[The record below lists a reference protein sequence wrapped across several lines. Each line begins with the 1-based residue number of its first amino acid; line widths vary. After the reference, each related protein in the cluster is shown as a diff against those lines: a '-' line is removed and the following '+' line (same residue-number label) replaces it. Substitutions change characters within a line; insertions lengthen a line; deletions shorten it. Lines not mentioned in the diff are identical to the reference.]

1 VLEVNELNNIDGLGI
16 NSQYVTKK
24 GGSISVKCLGQLD
37 VLEII
42 RPLQKIMGF
51 PHNLRALFGVLPRF
65 HELVKFGLSGAPS
78 IFGDS
83 EWSRIVQCIDF
94 LIENKKQIQL
104 LFPESTVIR
113 VYGIYAE
120 NPLYALFDDIPCAG
134 EIARQY
140 KSLLLTV
147 LPLMQPLESDFRNGR
162 KVYGLRHADICKEIR
177 RLASP
182 DPKIK
187 KIMDD
192 IPVVVMSPKD
202 FYHNIWKAIDKCNA
216 SIYYDDETRPIAV
229 ILDLFEENVRTKKR
243 KNVCKPESLDFD
255 IVVPDVFVKPEK
267 AAWTGFRSTS
277 SKVFVN
283 HCHFQENVN
292 LRYSKYYEI
301 DADDASDS
309 AELVDPASVFDAPS
323 VCTME
328 LSEEKIAVYF
338 IENRRER
345 ARLNA
350 RYAIQAIEKEN
361 QNLAIKNSTL
371 SGFEWNL
378 ILNCLQD
385 ISNPVW
391 TTIPDAFRCKT
402 AAWAGCRSLL
412 ARQPRYVQ
420 KLCIEFVS
428 EVGGQEP
435 PEFVWKLQSN
445 RIILSCQ
452 SPLHSAP
459 PPSTK
464 MVKVMD
470 RFETE
475 IPQFL
480 QNMLLRTQVRV
491 GEVFDQN
498 YEKYY
503 TSLLRSINKRHGVE
517 ITVLRLENTISD
529 RMAQLSPS
537 DYVTPTYFK
546 GMAPNQ
552 LTSSIYTAP
561 DTERLQSVYREACK
575 SLGKYA
581 EFDLEFAS
589 SGEQLPIFPPASVSV
604 GSMYVTEFSH
614 VERTIADF
622 QERLAVA
629 SRQPGISPV
638 FAHNLYTTYI
648 IIFFLSV
655 CGVRPNSNLLPFDFD
670 IDFKTGLCFVS
681 EKDSNGYTFSRMVWL
696 PMELLEQM
704 QLYTE
709 HCFLLR
715 RFVGAFS
722 SDVAFR
728 FDAALNAGLLSPRS
742 AVDRA
747 NDLKIAK
754 SGNPFLFFLSE
765 DGQGIQEVSPK
776 YMQQFMPSDWEER
789 IYALRHF
796 VRTHLFNQK
805 CSGEIIDA
813 LYGHADFGQAPW
825 THLSTL
831 NPVMWRQALGHFLTP
846 LLRALKLQALPS
858 PLISAYSGK
867 NEK

>member
-1 VLEVNELNNIDGLGI
+1 VNDMNNKDGTELSSQNLTDKGDCKEVN
-16 NSQYVTKK
+16 
-24 GGSISVKCLGQLD
+24 CLGQLD
-37 VLEII
+37 VLEKI

-51 PHNLRALFGVLPRF
+51 PHNLRALYGVLPRF
-65 HELVKFGLSGAPS
+65 HEVVKFGLTSAPN
-78 IFGDS
+78 ILGNQ
-83 EWSRIVQCIDF
+83 EWSRVIQCIEF
-94 LIENKKQIQL
+94 LIVNKKQIQL
-104 LFPESTVIR
+104 LFPESTEIK

-120 NPLYALFDDIPCAG
+120 NPLYALFDNIPCTG
-134 EIARQY
+134 VTEKQY
-140 KSLLLTV
+140 QSMLLSLLPV
-147 LPLMQPLESDFRNGR
+147 LEPLEADFRNGR
-162 KVYGLRHADICKEIR
+162 IQFIGRHTDICREIR
-177 RLASP
+177 RLAEPSDLLKRILSYFP
-182 DPKIK
+182 IVALSTDDYKTAYEIAVK
-187 KIMDD
+187 KWGGGI
-192 IPVVVMSPKD
+192 
-202 FYHNIWKAIDKCNA
+202 FRAGR
-216 SIYYDDETRPIAV
+216 TRPFAV
-229 ILDLFEENVRTKKR
+229 IYEILVEDIRTKKR
-243 KNVCKPESLDFD
+243 KNVEKPESLDSDNVFT
-255 IVVPDVFVKPEK
+255 DVFVKPEK
-267 AAWTGFRSTS
+267 IAWTGFRSKS
-277 SKVFVN
+277 GKVAVN

-301 DADDASDS
+301 DTDGDSDKG
-309 AELVDPASVFDAPS
+309 EFVDPASVFDAPS

-328 LSEEKIAVYF
+328 LREERIAVYY

-371 SGFEWNL
+371 SGLEWNL
-378 ILNCLQD
+378 YLNCLQD

-391 TTIPDAFRCKT
+391 SAIPEAFRSKT
-402 AAWAGCRSLL
+402 AAWGACRSLL
-412 ARQPRYVQ
+412 ARQPSYVQ

-428 EVGGQEP
+428 EGGEREP

-452 SPLHSAP
+452 SPLHSVP

-464 MVKVMD
+464 MVRVRD
-470 RFETE
+470 RFDTE

-480 QNMLLRTQVRV
+480 QNMLLRTQVV
-491 GEVFDQN
+491 CGEVFDQN
-498 YEKYY
+498 FEKYY
-503 TSLLRSINKRHGVE
+503 TSLLRSINKRHGIE
-517 ITVLRLENTISD
+517 LTALRLENTISD

-546 GMAPNQ
+546 GIVPNQ

-561 DTERLQSVYREACK
+561 DSERLRCVYRDACK

-589 SGEQLPIFPPASVSV
+589 SGEQLPIFPPASDSV

-622 QERLAVA
+622 QKRLASA
-629 SRQPGISPV
+629 SLQPGVLPI

-670 IDFKTGLCFVS
+670 IDFKTGMCFVS
-681 EKDSNGYTFSRMVWL
+681 EKDSNGYAFSRIVFL
-696 PMELLEQM
+696 PKELLEQM
-704 QLYTE
+704 QLYKD

-728 FDAALNAGLLSPRS
+728 FDVALKPGLLSSRS

-747 NDLKIAK
+747 QDLNIAK
-754 SGNPFLFFLSE
+754 SGTPFLFFLSE
-765 DGQGIQEVSPK
+765 DGKGIHELSPK
-776 YMQQFMPSDWEER
+776 YMQQFMPPDWEER

-805 CSGEIIDA
+805 CSGEIVDA
-813 LYGHADFGQAPW
+813 LYGHADFGQTPW
-825 THLSTL
+825 TNLSSL

-858 PLISAYSGK
+858 PLNGT
-867 NEK
+867 